1 VRALLALAAVG
12 WLALLTVGPI
22 LPVPLAGF
30 LYVVGSHICHQRP
43 ERSFHVFGAQLPVC
57 ARCMGIYA
65 GGAVGLLLTLSRSIR
80 ERFPQ
85 RSTRMLL
92 LAGAAPTLITV
103 IAEWSG
109 AWLGSNHVRASA
121 GVPLGLAVAFVV
133 AQAAATLHY
142 GECVPRRPIASNRP
156 PTPI

>member
-1 VRALLALAAVG
+1 VRALLALAAVA
-12 WLALLTVGPI
+12 WLALLTLGPI
-22 LPVPLAGF
+22 LPVPLAG
-30 LYVVGSHICHQRP
+30 VVYALGSHICHQRP

-57 ARCMGIYA
+57 ARCVGIYA
-65 GGAVGLLLTLSRSIR
+65 GATVGLLLTPRRSIR
-80 ERFPQ
+80 GRLSQ
-85 RSTRMLL
+85 RSLQMLL
-92 LAGAAPTLITV
+92 AAGATPTLITV

-109 AWLGSNHVRASA
+109 VWHGSNQVRASA

-133 AQAAATLHY
+133 AQAAATVHY